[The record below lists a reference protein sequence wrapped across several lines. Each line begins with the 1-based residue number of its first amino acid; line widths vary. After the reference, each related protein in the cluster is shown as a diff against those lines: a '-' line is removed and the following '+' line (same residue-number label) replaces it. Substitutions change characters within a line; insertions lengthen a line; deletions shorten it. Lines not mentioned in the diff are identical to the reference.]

1 MAIEKTDII
10 KWPTGPATVTALTAT
25 GVQAITI
32 ENSST
37 ILDGVAIQA
46 TGDRT
51 INLTVDSEIQPGAKL
66 QLRTKS
72 NATEDNIFGTGITAV
87 TFAGVAGKTFSI
99 SFTYDGSTFTPDGK
113 EVQID

>member
-1 MAIEKTDII
+1 MADTI
-10 KWPTGPATVTALTAT
+10 KWPFGPATSEALTAT

-37 ILDGVAIQA
+37 ILDGVTLQA
-46 TGDRT
+46 TGART
-51 INLTVDSEIQPGAKL
+51 INLTIDSEIQAGAKL

-72 NATEDNIFGTGITAV
+72 NATENNIFGTGITAV

-99 SFTYDGSTFTPDGK
+99 SFTYDGSTFTPDG
-113 EVQID
+113 EQVQID